1 MPAPMKFRLPEL
13 EIPSDDP
20 FRNDALERKPVVEFL
35 AGLLDKFNGPFVLAL
50 DSPWGTGKTT
60 LVRMLK
66 AKLEQANFQCVYFNA
81 WQTDF
86 VDDPLVALVS
96 ELDGLN
102 LADGEAKTAFQKH
115 LGTAKKITTAFAKR
129 GLIAGAKAATFGGLD
144 LAREYEAIAADVSGG
159 LTGDAIEFF
168 QKEQAALK
176 KLREE
181 LEAAVAQLKVSG
193 KRESLVF
200 FIDELDRCRPTFAI
214 ELLEQ
219 IKHLFDLSNIVF
231 VLSVDKAQLSASVA
245 SVYGEK
251 SDTQEYLRR
260 FFDLEFGIPK
270 IYSKRHTS
278 VLLTRFGMDDAFAS
292 RKGELQYDKNHF
304 VDYFSALADVFQLS
318 LRARERCVTMLA
330 VVMYQTPENHYLDA
344 ILVSYLIA
352 LRAKQPDSFR
362 ALCKGN
368 LSAGA
373 AMDAL
378 KDLPGGKEFVA
389 DRPSM
394 LIESYLL
401 AGDPNEE
408 RANAHYKEL
417 EEFWNSNTG
426 DPETRARAQEMLRLR
441 NNVVSGYRHRF
452 DYRHVAAKIDLA
464 ESFRD

>member
-1 MPAPMKFRLPEL
+1 MKFRLPEL

-35 AGLLDKFNGPFVLAL
+35 AGLLDEFNGPFVLAL

-66 AKLEQANFQCVYFNA
+66 AKLEQSNFQCVYFNA
-81 WQTDF
+81 WLTDF

-96 ELDGLN
+96 ELDRLE
-102 LADGEAKTAFQKH
+102 LADGETKTAFQKH
-115 LGTAKKITTAFAKR
+115 LGTVKKITTAVAKR

-181 LEAAVAQLKVSG
+181 LEAAVAQLKDAG

-214 ELLEQ
+214 ELLER

-231 VLSVDKAQLSASVA
+231 VLSIDKAQLSASVA

-260 FFDLEFGIPK
+260 FFDLEFGIAK
-270 IYSKRHTS
+270 IKSNRHTS
-278 VLLTRFGMDDAFAS
+278 VLLTRFGIDDAFAG
-292 RKGELQYDKNHF
+292 RKGELQYDKSHF
-304 VDYFSALADVFQLS
+304 VDYFSRLADVFQLS

-330 VVMYQTPENHYLDA
+330 VVMHQTPANHYLDA
-344 ILVSYLIA
+344 ILVSYLIV
-352 LRAKQPDSFR
+352 LRAKQPDSFS
-362 ALCKGN
+362 ALCKGT
-368 LSAGA
+368 LSAEA

-378 KDLPGGKEFVA
+378 KERPGGSEFVA
-389 DRPSM
+389 DLSGM
-394 LIESYLL
+394 LVESYLL
-401 AGDPNEE
+401 AGDPNQD
-408 RANAHYKEL
+408 RTNAHYKKL
-417 EEFWNSNTG
+417 EDLSKSNSG
-426 DPETRARAQEMLRLR
+426 EPPARSRLQEMLRLR
-441 NNVVSGYRHRF
+441 NNVVTGHRRSF
-452 DYRHVAAKIDLA
+452 DCRNVAAKIDLA

>member
-1 MPAPMKFRLPEL
+1 MKFRLPEL
-13 EIPSDDP
+13 EIPFDDP
-20 FRNDALERKPVVEFL
+20 FHNDALERKPVVEFL
-35 AGLLDKFNGPFVLAL
+35 AGLLDKFEGPFVLAL

-66 AKLEQANFQCVYFNA
+66 AQLAQANFQCVYFNA

-86 VDDPLVALVS
+86 VEDPLVALVS
-96 ELDGLN
+96 ELDRLE
-102 LADGEAKTAFQKH
+102 LAEGEAKTAFQKH
-115 LGTAKKITTAFAKR
+115 LGTAKKITSAVAKR
-129 GLIAGAKAATFGGLD
+129 GLIASAKAATFGGLD
-144 LAREYEAIAADVSGG
+144 LAREYEAIAADISGG

-181 LEAAVAQLKVSG
+181 LEAAVAQLKVAG

-214 ELLEQ
+214 ELLER

-260 FFDLEFGIPK
+260 FFDLEFGLPK
-270 IYSKRHTS
+270 INSKRHTT
-278 VLLTRFGMDDAFAS
+278 VLLTRFGMDDIFAD
-292 RKGELQYDKNHF
+292 RKGELQYDKSHF

-318 LRARERCVTMLA
+318 LRARERCVTLLA
-330 VVMYQTPENHYLDA
+330 VVMHQTPGSQHLDA

-352 LRAKQPDSFR
+352 LRAKQPESFR
-362 ALCKGN
+362 ALCKGT
-368 LSAGA
+368 LSVRA

-378 KDLPGGKEFVA
+378 KKLPGGSDLVA
-389 DRPSM
+389 DLSGM

-401 AGDPNEE
+401 AGDPNQN
-408 RANAHYKEL
+408 RTDAQYKEL
-417 EEFWNSNTG
+417 EDFWKSST
-426 DPETRARAQEMLRLR
+426 DDSPTRARAQEMLRLR
-441 NNVVSGYRHRF
+441 GNVVSGYRRRF

-464 ESFRD
+464 ESIRD

>member
-1 MPAPMKFRLPEL
+1 MQFRLAEL

-20 FRNDALERKPVVEFL
+20 FRNDSLDRKSVVEFL

-96 ELDGLN
+96 ALDGIDFV
-102 LADGEAKTAFQKH
+102 DGEAKTAFKKH
-115 LGTAKKITTAFAKR
+115 LASAKKITTAVAKR
-129 GLIAGAKAATFGGLD
+129 GLIAGAKAATLGALD
-144 LAREYEAIAADVSGG
+144 LEREYETVAADVAGG
-159 LTGDAIEFF
+159 LTGDAIDAF
-168 QKEQAALK
+168 QKEKAALK
-176 KLREE
+176 KLRDD
-181 LEAAVAQLKVSG
+181 LEAAVAQLQASG
-193 KRESLVF
+193 KRASLVF

-214 ELLEQ
+214 ELLER

-231 VLSVDKAQLSASVA
+231 VLSVDKGQLSASVA

-270 IYSKRHTS
+270 INSKRHTTM
-278 VLLTRFGMDDAFAS
+278 LLTRFGMDGVFAS
-292 RKGELQYDKNHF
+292 RKGELQYDKSHF
-304 VDYFSALADVFQLS
+304 VDYFSALADVFELS
-318 LRARERCVTMLA
+318 LRARERCVTLLA
-330 VVMYQTPENHYLDA
+330 VVIHQTPENHHLDA
-344 ILVSYLIA
+344 ILVSYLIV

-362 ALCKGN
+362 ALCKGT
-368 LSAGA
+368 LSVEA

-378 KDLPGGKEFVA
+378 KKLPGGSEFVTN
-389 DRPSM
+389 RPGV

-401 AGDPNEE
+401 AGDPNPD
-408 RANAHYKEL
+408 RSNAHYKKL
-417 EEFWNSNTG
+417 VDFWESNSG
-426 DPETRARAQEMLRLR
+426 DPTTRSRAQDMLQLR
-441 NNVVSGYRHRF
+441 NNVVAGYRPRF
-452 DYRHVAAKIDLA
+452 DYRHIAAKIDLA
-464 ESFRD
+464 QSFRD

>member
-1 MPAPMKFRLPEL
+1 MKFRLPEL
-13 EIPSDDP
+13 EIPSDEP
-20 FRNDALERKPVVEFL
+20 FRNDALERQAVVEFL

-66 AKLEQANFQCVYFNA
+66 AKLEQTNFQCVYFNA

-96 ELDGLN
+96 VLDCLE

-115 LGTAKKITTAFAKR
+115 LGTAKKITTAVAKR

-181 LEAAVAQLKVSG
+181 LDEAVAQLKIAG

-214 ELLEQ
+214 ELLER

-270 IYSKRHTS
+270 INSKRHTS
-278 VLLTRFGMDDAFAS
+278 VLLTRFGLDDVFAQ
-292 RKGELQYDKNHF
+292 RTHGDLRYDKSHF
-304 VDYFSALADVFQLS
+304 VDYFSAVADVFQLS

-330 VVMYQTPENHYLDA
+330 VVLHQTPTDHYLDA
-344 ILVSYLIA
+344 ILVSFLIV
-352 LRAKQPDSFR
+352 LRAKKPETFYSLCNDS
-362 ALCKGN
+362 LPP
-368 LSAGA
+368 LA
-373 AMDAL
+373 AMAL
-378 KDLPGGKEFVA
+378 VAELPSGQAFVA
-389 DRPSM
+389 SRAGM

-401 AGDPNEE
+401 AGDPNTE
-408 RANAHYKEL
+408 RSSEYYKTL
-417 EEFWNSNTG
+417 QDFWNSESG
-426 DPETRARAQEMLRLR
+426 DPNVRSRAKQVLDLRGQILAGFR
-441 NNVVSGYRHRF
+441 DRV
-452 DYRHVAAKIDLA
+452 DYRDVAKKIDVSA
-464 ESFRD
+464 SFRD

>member
-1 MPAPMKFRLPEL
+1 MKFRLPEL

-20 FRNDALERKPVVEFL
+20 FKNDALERKPVVEFL

-60 LVRMLK
+60 LVKMLK
-66 AKLEQANFQCVYFNA
+66 AQLEQSSFQCVYFNA

-96 ELDGLN
+96 ELDSID
-102 LADGEAKTAFQKH
+102 LADGVAKSAFKKH
-115 LGTAKKITTAFAKR
+115 LTTAKKITTAVAKR
-129 GLIAGAKAATFGGLD
+129 GLIAGAKAATLGALD
-144 LAREYEAIAADVSGG
+144 LQREYEAVAADVAGG
-159 LTGDAIEFF
+159 LVGDAVEVF
-168 QKEQAALK
+168 QMEKAALK

-181 LEAAVAQLKVSG
+181 LEGAVAQLKVTG

-214 ELLEQ
+214 ELLER

-270 IYSKRHTS
+270 IKSKRHTS
-278 VLLTRFGMDDAFAS
+278 VLLTRFGLDDVFAKRNHS
-292 RKGELQYDKNHF
+292 DLQYDKSHF

-318 LRARERCVTMLA
+318 LRARERCVTLLA
-330 VVMYQTPENHYLDA
+330 VVMHQTPENQYLDA
-344 ILVSYLIA
+344 ILVSYLIV
-352 LRAKQPDSFR
+352 LRAKRPEIFR
-362 ALCKGN
+362 ALCEGS
-368 LSAGA
+368 LSVDD
-373 AMDAL
+373 AMDAVKRL
-378 KDLPGGKEFVA
+378 QGGDKLVA
-389 DRPSM
+389 DRSGM

-401 AGDPNEE
+401 AGDPNTD
-408 RANAHYKEL
+408 RVNAHYKKL
-417 EEFWNSNTG
+417 EDFSTSNEG
-426 DPETRARAQEMLRLR
+426 EPNARSRAQEMLKFRSR
-441 NNVVSGYRHRF
+441 IVTGHRHSF
-452 DYRHVAAKIDLA
+452 DYRTSAAKIDVA
-464 ESFRD
+464 ASFRD

>member
-1 MPAPMKFRLPEL
+1 MKFRLSEL
-13 EIPSDDP
+13 EIPADDP
-20 FRNDALERKPVVEFL
+20 FLNDALERKPVVEFL

-66 AKLEQANFQCVYFNA
+66 AKLEQSNFQCVYFNA

-102 LADGEAKTAFQKH
+102 LAEGEAKTAFQKH
-115 LGTAKKITTAFAKR
+115 LGTAKKITTAVAKR
-129 GLIAGAKAATFGGLD
+129 SLIAGAKAATFGGLD
-144 LAREYEAIAADVSGG
+144 LTREYEAIAADVSGG
-159 LTGDAIEFF
+159 LVGDAIEFF

-181 LEAAVAQLKVSG
+181 LVAAIAQLKIAG

-214 ELLEQ
+214 ELLER

-270 IYSKRHTS
+270 INSKRHTTT
-278 VLLTRFGMDDAFAS
+278 LLTRFGMDDIFAG
-292 RKGELQYDKNHF
+292 RKGDLQYDKSHF

-330 VVMYQTPENHYLDA
+330 VVMHQTLGNQYLDA

-362 ALCKGN
+362 MLCKGA
-368 LSAGA
+368 LSVEM
-373 AMDAL
+373 AMEAL
-378 KDLPGGKEFVA
+378 KELPGGSEFVA
-389 DRPSM
+389 GRPGM

-401 AGDPNEE
+401 AGDPNTV
-408 RANAHYKEL
+408 RVNTHYRKL
-417 EEFWNSNTG
+417 EDLCNSNEG
-426 DPETRARAQEMLRLR
+426 DPTERSRAQEMLSFR
-441 NNVVSGYRHRF
+441 NHIITGYRNRF
-452 DYRHVAAKIDLA
+452 DYRDAAMKVDVAA
-464 ESFRD
+464 SFRD